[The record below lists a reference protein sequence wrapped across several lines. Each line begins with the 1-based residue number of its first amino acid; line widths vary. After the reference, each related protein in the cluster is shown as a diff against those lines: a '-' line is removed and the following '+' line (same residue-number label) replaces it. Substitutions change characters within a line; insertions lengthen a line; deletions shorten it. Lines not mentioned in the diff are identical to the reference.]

1 LLHQKRHSAAIS
13 CFNEALRYDGNCKEA
28 WLHKAACLKGLGDSN
43 GAIRCAKR
51 ALEIDPA
58 YDEAR
63 DFLRSI

>member
-1 LLHQKRHSAAIS
+1 
-13 CFNEALRYDGNCKEA
+13 
-28 WLHKAACLKGLGDSN
+28 LGDSN